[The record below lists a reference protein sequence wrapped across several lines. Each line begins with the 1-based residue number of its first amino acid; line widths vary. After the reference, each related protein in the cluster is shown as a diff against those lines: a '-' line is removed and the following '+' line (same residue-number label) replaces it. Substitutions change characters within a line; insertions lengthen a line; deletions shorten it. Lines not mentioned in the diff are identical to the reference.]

1 MKTFI
6 IEREIPGASRLTD
19 EELRAITTASNDA
32 ADSLERPYNWLH
44 SYVAGDKIYCVHQA
58 ETEEV
63 IREHSRRGDFPATL
77 VAEVVAVFDRTGP
90 RELPELAT
98 AGG

>member
-1 MKTFI
+1 
-6 IEREIPGASRLTD
+6 
-19 EELRAITTASNDA
+19 
-32 ADSLERPYNWLH
+32 
-44 SYVAGDKIYCVHQA
+44 VAGDKIYCVHQA

-90 RELPELAT
+90 RDLPELAT